1 LHSHHS
7 KANAADY
14 QQDRRQACLPTGLAA
29 AFAGCEARSVP
40 DNGPELSCPAE
51 AGSLP
56 PILAHA
62 GGPGASPHGTSRR
75 VSFSELGTFFV
86 IISVLLF

>member
-1 LHSHHS
+1 
-7 KANAADY
+7 
-14 QQDRRQACLPTGLAA
+14 LPTGLAA
-29 AFAGCEARSVP
+29 AFAGCEARSAEQPADDHPQRLSRARSVP